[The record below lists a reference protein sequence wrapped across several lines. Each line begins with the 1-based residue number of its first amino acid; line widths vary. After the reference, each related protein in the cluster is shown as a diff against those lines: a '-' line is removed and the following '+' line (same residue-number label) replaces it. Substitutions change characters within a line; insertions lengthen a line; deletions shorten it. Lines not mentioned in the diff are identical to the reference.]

1 METQEAMTLI
11 QLPQVSSRVKD
22 TIKKT
27 KVGRKRHHLAHVTY
41 WSGNIL
47 TPPLENPRCDSY

>member
-1 METQEAMTLI
+1 METWDAMTLI
-11 QLPQVSSRVKD
+11 QLPQMSSWVKD

-27 KVGRKRHHLAHVTY
+27 KVGIKRHHLVRVTY
-41 WSGNIL
+41 WSGSIL